1 MNFNPPS
8 YDPPSYEES
17 ESIEAH
23 AKNLA
28 HYKNYVEIV
37 AKSPQCRDD
46 EYEYWLRHEIS
57 EFETRLVVEIKPC
70 EELVKQ
76 LVLLTATRPPRQP
89 SSPIDCRVHR
99 VFVNKIDL
107 DDGHCD
113 AFWY

>member
-1 MNFNPPS
+1 MNFNRPS
-8 YDPPSYEES
+8 YEPPSYEES

-46 EYEYWLRHEIS
+46 EYVRWLRHEIS

-70 EELVKQ
+70 EELVRQKKT
-76 LVLLTATRPPRQP
+76 LLLPTPRQYVPP
-89 SSPIDCRVHR
+89 SRE
-99 VFVNKIDL
+99 FANKIEL

-113 AFWY
+113 VFWY